1 MSISSIVSSAE
12 RILEVYNRVVITYC
26 FQEFIVFFFIA
37 HKIILE
43 SSFRL

>member
-12 RILEVYNRVVITYC
+12 HILEVYNRVVITYC

-43 SSFRL
+43 SIFRL